1 MDLQYCNSERNTFF
15 ILKWI
20 YYITENALKTK
31 KFFILQKIALV
42 NALNIY
48 KSYFCPHP
56 KRAWTR
62 RGQKAH
68 FIQLLELTEIISS
81 QYKLQQ
87 KA

>member
-48 KSYFCPHP
+48 KSYSCPHSFLGVD
-56 KRAWTR
+56 KAWT
-62 RGQKAH
+62 KSTFYA
-68 FIQLLELTEIISS
+68 IIGTTIN
-81 QYKLQQ
+81 Y
-87 KA
+87 